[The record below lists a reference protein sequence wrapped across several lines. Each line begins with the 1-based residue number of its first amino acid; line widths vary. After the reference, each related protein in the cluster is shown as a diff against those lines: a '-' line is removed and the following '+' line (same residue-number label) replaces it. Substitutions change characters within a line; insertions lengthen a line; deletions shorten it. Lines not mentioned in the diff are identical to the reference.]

1 MNKETAAAALNKIIA
16 TPAIWSVVMLC
27 GVLYA
32 GWRTGDRLANDFG
45 KTMSDIRTIQQD
57 HAKAIEKDHDE
68 LTETLEAMTHE
79 IKRLA
84 DK

>member
-16 TPAIWSVVMLC
+16 TPAIWSVVLLC

-32 GWRTGDRLANDFG
+32 GWNLAQHFLHDFG
-45 KTMSDIRTIQQD
+45 ETMSAIRVIQAD
-57 HAKAIEKDHDE
+57 HAEAIEKDHDE
-68 LTETLEAMTHE
+68 LTKTLESMTHE

>member
-32 GWRTGDRLANDFG
+32 GWRMGERFVDDFG

-57 HAKAIEKDHDE
+57 HAKAIEIDHDE
-68 LTETLEAMTHE
+68 LTKTLESMTHE